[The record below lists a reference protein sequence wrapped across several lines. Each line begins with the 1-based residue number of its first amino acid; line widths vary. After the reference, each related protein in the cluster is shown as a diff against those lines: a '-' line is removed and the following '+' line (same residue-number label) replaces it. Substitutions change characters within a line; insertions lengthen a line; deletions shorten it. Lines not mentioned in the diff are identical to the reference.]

1 MNDIKCILFYSV
13 SVSSLVTEQL
23 VNDVIVGVDWP
34 QHVGQLGLQL
44 APDVLSYQRLQ
55 VISHQLSRA
64 QLEVM

>member
-1 MNDIKCILFYSV
+1 MNDIKCILFY